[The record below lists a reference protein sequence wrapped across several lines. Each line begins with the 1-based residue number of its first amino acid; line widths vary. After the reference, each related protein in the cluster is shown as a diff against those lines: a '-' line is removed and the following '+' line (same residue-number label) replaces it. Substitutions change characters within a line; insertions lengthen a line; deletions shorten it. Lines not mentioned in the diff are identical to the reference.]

1 MHMRTLASLAILLT
15 ATTASAGIFGD
26 CSFKADRSVAA
37 PAAGIAHVTII
48 GRAGTLHI
56 GGHRGAPEVIAK
68 GTACASSRNRLDETK
83 LIMSR
88 SGSNLRI
95 EAAVPDSEM
104 WGNASLD
111 FDVVV
116 PDNIPLTVEDGS
128 GEMTI
133 ENVAT
138 SDVTDG
144 SGELTIRNV
153 AADLIVNDGSGE
165 MTIENVTGHVRIND
179 GSGGIEVRGA
189 GSVEIANDGS
199 GGVDIRN
206 VKGDVT
212 IGNKGSGSV
221 EVSDVGGN
229 FRLGNKGGGSVTW
242 QRVAGHVD
250 VPERFPSVRVS
261 AAGRTDRRTLAQGVS
276 SRA

>member
-1 MHMRTLASLAILLT
+1 MSYETHMRTLTSLAILLT

-26 CSFKADRSVAA
+26 CSFKAARSVAA
-37 PAAGIAHVTII
+37 HAPGITCITII
-48 GRAGTLHI
+48 GRAGTLHVD
-56 GGHRGAPEVIAK
+56 GHHAAPEVIAR
-68 GTACASSRNRLDETK
+68 GTACASSHDRLNETK
-83 LIMSR
+83 LVMSR
-88 SGSNLRI
+88 SGSELRI

-116 PDNIPLTVEDGS
+116 PDNVQLTIEDGS
-128 GEMTI
+128 SEMTI
-133 ENVAT
+133 ESVAT

-153 AADLIVNDGSGE
+153 GGDLNVNDGSGE
-165 MTIENVTGHVRIND
+165 MTIQNVTGHIRIND
-179 GSGGIEVRGA
+179 GSGAIEVHGA

-199 GGVDIRN
+199 GGVNIRN

-221 EVSDVGGN
+221 EVFDAGGN
-229 FRLGNKGGGSVTW
+229 FHVGHKGGGSIRW
-242 QRVAGHVD
+242 ERVAGHVD
-250 VPERFPSVRVS
+250 VPERF
-261 AAGRTDRRTLAQGVS
+261 RR
-276 SRA
+276 

>member
-1 MHMRTLASLAILLT
+1 MRTLASLALLLF

-26 CSFKADRSVAA
+26 CSFKAERSVAA
-37 PAAGIAHVTII
+37 PSPGITRITII

-56 GGHRGAPEVIAK
+56 GGRHAAPEVIAK
-68 GTACASSRNRLDETK
+68 GTACASSRDRLNETK
-83 LIMSR
+83 LVMSR
-88 SGSNLRI
+88 SGSDLRI

-111 FDVVV
+111 FDVIV
-116 PDNIPLTVEDGS
+116 PDNIPLRVEDGS

-144 SGELTIRNV
+144 SGALTIRNV
-153 AADLIVNDGSGE
+153 GGDLIVNDGSGE
-165 MTIENVTGHVRIND
+165 MTIENVTGHIRIND
-179 GSGGIEVRGA
+179 GSGGIEVRRA

-199 GGVDIRN
+199 GEVDIRN
-206 VKGDVT
+206 VKGDVS

-242 QRVAGHVD
+242 ERVAGHVD
-250 VPERFPSVRVS
+250 VPERF
-261 AAGRTDRRTLAQGVS
+261 RR
-276 SRA
+276 